1 MDIMLLE
8 GLTKGSLVNLEV
20 ITEDEKKLPDV
31 FIL

>member
-1 MDIMLLE
+1 MLLE